1 MDVNSLVPIMK
12 NFIISLLPRV
22 LSTVRMSY
30 SIIPIRDPKGNVR
43 NAHFFHLNPTPEE
56 SENIKQC
63 SELSLNYNT
72 HFSRPRGCIEN
83 NVSASLKEKR
93 STMRNIM
100 GNNNRISKRN
110 GKGISRRNSRRNSKR
125 NSKRNNYRNNPQD
138 LNNEMSDQ
146 QYGNF
151 SNAFT

>member
-22 LSTVRMSY
+22 LSTVRISY
-30 SIIPIRDPKGNVR
+30 SNIPIRDPEGNVR
-43 NAHFFHLNPTPEE
+43 NAHFFYLNPTPEE
-56 SENIKQC
+56 AENIKQC
-63 SELSLNYNT
+63 LELSLNYNT
-72 HFSRPRGCIEN
+72 HFPRPRGCVGN
-83 NVSASLKEKR
+83 NARASLKEKR

-110 GKGISRRNSRRNSKR
+110 GKGISRRNSKR
-125 NSKRNNYRNNPQD
+125 NSKRNNYRNSPQD
-138 LNNEMSDQ
+138 LNNEMSGQ